1 MKIRRFIAA
10 VLAALALS
18 AFAGCKK
25 HDKYQTDTTGK
36 NDETV
41 SEDSSESTASVADV
55 NADIKTP
62 DIFSASTST
71 DGITGIKHRA
81 VIRKTRLIPRAGQRN
96 ITRAATSFHISPM
109 S

>member
-10 VLAALALS
+10 VLAILALA

-25 HDKYQTDTTGK
+25 HAKDQTVTTGK

-55 NADIKTP
+55 NANTKKLQV
-62 DIFSASTST
+62 FSR
-71 DGITGIKHRA
+71 HR
-81 VIRKTRLIPRAGQRN
+81 P
-96 ITRAATSFHISPM
+96 
-109 S
+109 